1 MTWGGA
7 ISGGGAM
14 PYWGCPNAGGGLKS
28 AASAPNE
35 IKVAIAVAAAPAS
48 TCMTTSR
55 SFAGKPNRISGFSPR
70 DFIPARGPAG
80 NINH

>member
-7 ISGGGAM
+7 TGGGGAI

-35 IKVAIAVAAAPAS
+35 INVAIAVAAALAS

-55 SFAGKPNRISGFSPR
+55 FAGRPNRIIGFDQR